1 MYGYKSRT
9 RRNNEKEEVVV
20 NNNQHGEG
28 HRGGL
33 LVCVPPSEQPT

>member
-1 MYGYKSRT
+1 MDI
-9 RRNNEKEEVVV
+9 NLEHEEEVVV